1 MSNVCAF
8 WHLDALARL
17 ATVVLLMIERNAGL
31 LSLLLCTMACQS
43 SAVGTP
49 KVAGTASEAQRAA
62 LLGRFC
68 SLAGTWEATGP
79 DGSKDETV
87 FTVCSQ
93 GTALREV
100 MFPGK
105 PYEMTNVY
113 HMDGPS
119 LLMTHYCAEG
129 NQPRMRASVAEDN
142 VVRFTFDSVTNLRG
156 SDEPYMG
163 SLVVTFLDSNH
174 VRYEWH
180 HHQAGRVDSGASF
193 ALTRKP

>member
-1 MSNVCAF
+1 MACAL
-8 WHLDALARL
+8 WDLDGLARTETL
-17 ATVVLLMIERNAGL
+17 VVLMIARNAGL
-31 LSLLLCTMACQS
+31 LLLFLGAFSCQS
-43 SAVGTP
+43 
-49 KVAGTASEAQRAA
+49 TATNAPQIASKATDAQREQ

-68 SLAGTWEATGP
+68 SLAGTWEATAP

-93 GTALREV
+93 GSALREV

-113 HMDGPS
+113 HMDGPT

-129 NQPRMRASVAEDN
+129 NQPRMRASAAEGN
-142 VVRFTFDSVTNLRG
+142 VVRFAFDSVTNLRA
-156 SDEPYMG
+156 SEEPYMG

-174 VRYEWH
+174 VRYEWQ
-180 HHQAGRVDSGASF
+180 HHQAGRVDSGARF
-193 ALTRKP
+193 DLTRKP

>member
-1 MSNVCAF
+1 
-8 WHLDALARL
+8 
-17 ATVVLLMIERNAGL
+17 MIARNAGL
-31 LSLLLCTMACQS
+31 LSLFLFTLACQS
-43 SAVGTP
+43 TSSGAP
-49 KVAGTASEAQRAA
+49 QVAGTATDAQRAA

-68 SLAGTWEATGP
+68 NLAGTWEATTP

-93 GTALREV
+93 GSALREV

-113 HMDGPS
+113 HMDGSS

-129 NQPRMRASVAEDN
+129 NQPRMRASAEEGN
-142 VVRFTFDSVTNLRG
+142 TVRFAFDSVTNLRG
-156 SDEPYMG
+156 PDEPYMG

-180 HHQAGRVDSGASF
+180 HHQAGRVDSGARF
-193 ALTRKP
+193 ELTRKQ